1 MSDFIATMAAR
12 TMGEIPTVEPL
23 TGSMYLPLPAM
34 PGDYTEDA
42 SWESEPSAPIDD
54 EPDLSFMPLVIS
66 EEWSGRMPRGD
77 KNLIQDSETTPRVEF
92 QPDRGK
98 IWEDEGRQEST
109 IITGYEVTLTE
120 GVQPETEAKLDAV
133 TETPRYSVVPQV
145 NPLET
150 VQNSVEV
157 DEKPHLQAEGFGLQ
171 LPLDSNQTPNYSD
184 KQLTQT
190 NNPNLQRYGEGER
203 EESNSDV
210 TVTPTEVSEEIS
222 SISIAPQYSVSA
234 NVELT
239 SPISTSSSEV
249 KFPIPRQFES
259 VDEGEVGISTNME
272 KGNGETAS
280 QSVKANVELT
290 SPEHNS
296 SSEVKFPISRQFGNV
311 DEGEVGISTDMEKGN
326 GETASQSVKANVE
339 LTSSISDSQS
349 NVQFPISRQSTN
361 IDEGEV
367 GISTDMEKGNGES
380 VVNSENFT
388 TKTETS
394 STIAPQINLLD
405 TASQSVKANVELT
418 SPEYNSSSEVQFP
431 IPRQFGNVEEGE
443 VGISTNMEKGNGETA
458 SQSVK
463 ANVELTSPEYNSSSE
478 VQFPISRQSAN
489 IDEGEVGISTNM
501 EKGNGESVV
510 NSENF
515 TTKTETS
522 STIAPQ
528 INLLDAASDSVKAN
542 VELTSPE
549 YNSSSEVEFPIP
561 RQFESVDEGEVGI
574 STNMEK
580 GNGESVVNS
589 ENFTTKTE
597 TSSTIAPQIN
607 LLDTASQSVEANVEL
622 TSSISTSDSG
632 LTQLSDDTQTTLN
645 RQFTNAENGKTHKYK
660 TPQKR
665 NTLYDVTVPNSSS
678 DVQFSIP
685 KQSTH
690 IDEREVRISTDMEKE
705 NGESVVN
712 SDNLTRKT
720 EISANMTPQV
730 KRLETASQSLK
741 PNVELILP
749 ENNSESELHQDL
761 NNTHT
766 QFSQQLTNTEN
777 LSIHKNIET
786 QRLNS
791 NQQQNTTFVNT
802 GKQEVVNP
810 NVNRL
815 KTQNVKAKV
824 ELTLPIS
831 TLKSDSHPF
840 VNTQIPED
848 DNVNTRNNPVKATR
862 KEENLTPQVNQL
874 EIVKPSVN
882 SDINLDSPQLYSQS
896 SLQIEITNRKNI
908 PENSKEQKFQSSV
921 LSNAESSNHSQ
932 LSHTEANQNNLKQE
946 KAIPQKIA
954 RPITYQSGESSV
966 SQTSQSVQPNLQVH
980 LNLIKGDSNNQSN
993 PHSLFKGESQL
1004 ANRIASVRPN
1014 IQDLANL
1021 SPPTVKTSSPVHSK
1035 TQPRLHQAEPRLS
1048 PTIQVTIGRIEVR
1061 GIQPTPSP
1069 ISKPK
1074 QSTKKSPALT
1084 LQDYLKQ
1091 RDGK

>member
-405 TASQSVKANVELT
+405 TASQ
-418 SPEYNSSSEVQFP
+418 
-431 IPRQFGNVEEGE
+431 
-443 VGISTNMEKGNGETA
+443 
-458 SQSVK
+458 
-463 ANVELTSPEYNSSSE
+463 
-478 VQFPISRQSAN
+478 
-489 IDEGEVGISTNM
+489 
-501 EKGNGESVV
+501 
-510 NSENF
+510 
-515 TTKTETS
+515 
-522 STIAPQ
+522 
-528 INLLDAASDSVKAN
+528 SVKAN